1 MLCKTFIV
9 PRLAYCIPIL
19 NHSKFRLNKCFCFH
33 NMFIIL
39 TLDISTSAFTAVR
52 QVPKFPNSTN
62 CSKYSVESDLI
73 HFRV

>member
-39 TLDISTSAFTAVR
+39 TLDISTSAFTAVGR
-52 QVPKFPNSTN
+52 YRSSQTPLTVAST
-62 CSKYSVESDLI
+62 V
-73 HFRV
+73 